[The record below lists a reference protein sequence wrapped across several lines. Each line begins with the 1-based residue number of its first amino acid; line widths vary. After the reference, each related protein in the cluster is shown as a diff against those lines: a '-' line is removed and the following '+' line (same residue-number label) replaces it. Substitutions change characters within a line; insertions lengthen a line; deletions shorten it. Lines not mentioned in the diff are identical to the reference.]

1 MFFRNTSLQN
11 GKIHVLLF
19 LVHQKLI
26 KAMHI
31 CPQNV
36 HYINK
41 LTNDELFS
49 WWKGGGFI
57 FIRAESNIIH
67 HICFSLPS
75 CNLMSYKIVKK
86 NDSQWKSG
94 WIGQCR
100 DHICNFIVID
110 RIGLLILSLHLTVF
124 QRNHEKRLRIVIIC
138 LADMLLYSKSSTF
151 LNLLW

>member
-1 MFFRNTSLQN
+1 MHKTRKLFFRMTRLQN

-19 LVHQKLI
+19 LIHQKLI
-26 KAMHI
+26 KAMYI

-100 DHICNFIVID
+100 YQFYRHWSHRSFNSF
-110 RIGLLILSLHLTVF
+110 
-124 QRNHEKRLRIVIIC
+124 
-138 LADMLLYSKSSTF
+138 LASNCFPKKS
-151 LNLLW
+151 WKKD